1 MDAID
6 ASKRAEFERE
16 SAAQAAAQKY
26 RDSTPGGSDATPEAG
41 QPRAGHSPSQ

>member
-6 ASKRAEFERE
+6 ASKRTEFDRE
-16 SAAQAAAQKY
+16 SAAQSAAQKY
-26 RDSTPGGSDATPEAG
+26 RDSMPAGSDVTPEAG